1 MGWVFRSNAS
11 IRKNYLFRKL
21 LVHTDAL
28 YSLHLIAKIDATRE
42 RSFDSAKTNHG
53 RRRQSRHSTGTEK
66 YPGVQ

>member
-28 YSLHLIAKIDATRE
+28 YSLHLIAKIDATSGVRQA
-42 RSFDSAKTNHG
+42 DG
-53 RRRQSRHSTGTEK
+53 RL
-66 YPGVQ
+66 